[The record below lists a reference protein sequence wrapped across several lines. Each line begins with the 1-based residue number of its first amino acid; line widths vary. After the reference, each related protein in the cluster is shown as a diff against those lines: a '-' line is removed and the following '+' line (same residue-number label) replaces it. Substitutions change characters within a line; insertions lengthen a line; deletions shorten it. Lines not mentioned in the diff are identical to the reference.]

1 MPVPNVDEPIIS
13 ADSHIVEP
21 PNLYVDNI
29 APRYRDQ
36 APHVIH
42 HEKRGDLYVIPGM
55 GRPIAIG
62 PLAAAGIKPEDL
74 QLFGNRFEDLHK
86 SGSDARFRVAD
97 QERDGVHGEVI
108 YPTVGM
114 LICNHKDIEYKQ
126 ACFDAYNRWMAEY
139 CSEDPDRLFGLGQSA
154 LISPEDGIR
163 ELEQMKEMGLR
174 GLMMPGFPGDAYN
187 GGTPDY
193 DDESWDPFYRASIE
207 LDMPLSFHILTM
219 GQQRHRGPKMGGF
232 LSIIRG
238 NQDVIA
244 MFVLGGVFER
254 VPELKITCTEA
265 DAGWIPHFMYRMDH
279 AFKRH
284 GRWMEHGEMSR
295 LPSEYCLDNV
305 RLTFQDDWVAFKMCR
320 LDESIDMSQMLMWA
334 NDFPHSDST
343 WPWSQEMLDEHTASL
358 TSTEKRAI
366 LHDNVASLYKLPT
379 QSAA

>member
-1 MPVPNVDEPIIS
+1 MPGS
-13 ADSHIVEP
+13 AWP
-21 PNLYVDNI
+21 T
-29 APRYRDQ
+29 
-36 APHVIH
+36 
-42 HEKRGDLYVIPGM
+42 
-55 GRPIAIG
+55 
-62 PLAAAGIKPEDL
+62 
-74 QLFGNRFEDLHK
+74 
-86 SGSDARFRVAD
+86 
-97 QERDGVHGEVI
+97 GEVI

-284 GRWMEHGEMSR
+284 GRWLEHGERSR
-295 LPSEYCLDNV
+295 LPSEYCRDNV
-305 RLTFQDDWVAFKMCR
+305 RLTSQDDWVAFKMCR